1 MSKNSAPIKS
11 IAAGLAVAALA
22 LGGYAVGHSGSS
34 GSTATAATQPGV
46 SGPGAGQ
53 AQQNGQ
59 APPAAGQGAPGGR
72 PGFGTPATGTDATK
86 AKAAALAKYP
96 GTVESV
102 AKLPN
107 GNYIVHVLTSNG
119 GEQHVAVSKDFKV
132 SGIQQLGPRGA
143 GGAGAA

>member
-1 MSKNSAPIKS
+1 MSKNSNTPIKS

-34 GSTATAATQPGV
+34 GSTATAATQPGAV
-46 SGPGAGQ
+46 
-53 AQQNGQ
+53 
-59 APPAAGQGAPGGR
+59 GQGVPGGR
-72 PGFGTPATGTDATK
+72 PGFGTPATGADATK

-132 SGIQQLGPRGA
+132 SGTQQFGPRGA
-143 GGAGAA
+143 GGAGATPPATTSSQ